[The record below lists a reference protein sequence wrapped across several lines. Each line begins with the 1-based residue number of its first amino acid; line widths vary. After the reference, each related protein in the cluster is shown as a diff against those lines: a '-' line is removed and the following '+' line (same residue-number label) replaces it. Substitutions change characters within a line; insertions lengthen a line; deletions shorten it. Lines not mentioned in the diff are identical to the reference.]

1 MGLESLVLVW
11 SGALIAGA
19 AVSLLL
25 EQLLL
30 PKVPRLRRPLGAWLL
45 HLGLWVP
52 CQSALALALGRPWLG
67 LVLSLVGLMTLVVVS
82 NAKYRSLREPFT
94 VHDFEYFTD
103 AMRHPRLYLP
113 FLRASLPVVLACLVV
128 LAGLWACYSYE
139 PSLYRLHSAGEVIAA
154 ALVPMLLAG
163 LALWLGHRART
174 PVSYSATGDLATLG
188 LLPCL
193 WRYAEELRQP
203 IAVNSP
209 FTEVP
214 PLAGTRDTLP
224 NLVVVQS
231 ESFFDP
237 RGLFPGIRPE
247 VLREFDAIR
256 QEALCHGR
264 LDVPAWG
271 ANTIRTEFSFLFGLG
286 PEAQGVHQFQPY
298 RKLARSGLPQLVSLL
313 REAGYRTLCIHPYPG
328 RFYGRDTLFP
338 LLGFDEFLDIRAFNT
353 GDRAGPY
360 IGDAA
365 VTEKI
370 AALLKDRKDQPLFV
384 FAITMENHGPLHLER
399 ATPEEEA
406 GFYEYSPP
414 PGCADLTVYLRHLR
428 NADAMIGTLREGLA
442 ASDRNGFLCWYG
454 DHVPIMSKVYARLGE
469 PDVRT
474 DYFLW
479 RSRASGKLVVRA
491 DRSVAELGLALV
503 EHLNGD
509 QCSECYDIPAGI

>member
-11 SGALIAGA
+11 WGALVAGA
-19 AVSLLL
+19 AASVLL

-30 PKVPRLRRPLGAWLL
+30 PKVPRWRRPPGAWLL
-45 HLGLWVP
+45 QLGLWVP
-52 CQSALALALGRPWLG
+52 CQSAFALSLGRPWLA

-113 FLRASLPVVLACLVV
+113 FLRASPPVVVACLLV
-128 LAGLWACYSYE
+128 LAGLWACYYYE
-139 PSLYRLHSAGEVIAA
+139 PSLYRLHSAGEVIAT
-154 ALVPMLLAG
+154 ALLPLLLAG
-163 LALWLGHRART
+163 FMLWQGERAHM
-174 PVSYSATGDLATLG
+174 PVTYSATGDLAALG

-193 WRYAEELRQP
+193 WRYAQELRRP
-203 IAVNSP
+203 ITVKSP
-209 FTEVP
+209 YAAVP
-214 PLAGTRDTLP
+214 PISAHPDTLP

-264 LDVPAWG
+264 LEVPAWG
-271 ANTIRTEFSFLFGLG
+271 ANTIRTEFSFLFGIG

-298 RKLARSGLPQLVSLL
+298 RTLARSGLPQLVSLL
-313 REAGYRTLCIHPYPG
+313 REAGYRTLCIHPYPAS
-328 RFYGRDTLFP
+328 FYGRDELFP
-338 LLGFDEFLDIRAFNT
+338 LLGFDEFLDIRAFGA

-365 VTEKI
+365 VTEKVL
-370 AALLKDRKDQPLFV
+370 ALLEDRADQPLFV

-406 GFYEYSPP
+406 GFYASSPP
-414 PGCADLTVYLRHLR
+414 PGCGDLTVYLRHLR
-428 NADAMIGTLREGLA
+428 DADAMIGRLREGLA
-442 ASDRNGFLCWYG
+442 ASDRPGYLCWYG

-469 PDVRT
+469 PDART

-479 RSRASGKLVVRA
+479 SSQPRGELVVRA
-491 DRSVAELGLALV
+491 DRLVDELGLVLID
-503 EHLNGD
+503 HLARD
-509 QCSECYDIPAGI
+509 

>member
-1 MGLESLVLVW
+1 MGLEPLVLVW

-30 PKVPRLRRPLGAWLL
+30 PKVPRWWRPLGAWLL

-113 FLRASLPVVLACLVV
+113 FLRASLPVVFACLVV

-139 PSLYRLHSAGEVIAA
+139 PNLYRVHPTIDIFLFAA
-154 ALVPMLLAG
+154 WPLLLAG
-163 LALWLGHRART
+163 LALWLGHRAGT

-193 WRYAEELRQP
+193 WRYAQELRRP
-203 IAVNSP
+203 VTVKSP
-209 FTEVP
+209 YAAVP
-214 PLAGTRDTLP
+214 PISAHPGTLP

-328 RFYGRDTLFP
+328 SFYGRDTLFP

-406 GFYEYSPP
+406 GFYEHSPP

-428 NADAMIGTLREGLA
+428 NADAMIGTLRENLI
-442 ASDRNGFLCWYG
+442 ASDRPGYLCWYG

-469 PDVRT
+469 PEART
-474 DYFLW
+474 DYLLW
-479 RSRASGKLVVRA
+479 CSRPSGKQVMQK
-491 DRSVAELGLALV
+491 DRSADELGPALL
-503 EHLNGD
+503 EYLTSGQSH
-509 QCSECYDIPAGI
+509 QCQGIPAGI